1 MPVARTL
8 LSLFVV
14 VTLVACGAAAKA
26 PESSSGLTVTV
37 ALVTPGTVE
46 QWASLA
52 GTFEPRDEAVAAID
66 GAGGRILSLAVEVG
80 DQVTAGHEIAVLD
93 DANARLQLSQHTAD
107 VARARATQAQVA
119 AQVAEAEADSAE
131 ATRSVER
138 LESLAAERSVA
149 AETIGAKRA
158 AQLTAAART
167 AAAKAAL
174 AAAEADEARLVTVG
188 EEIALALTRTRLL
201 APVAGFIATRPARVG
216 QVVQPGEVVASIAVG
231 GIIEFAAEVPEAILA
246 HLEIGAPV
254 ELIREGA
261 TLAGSV
267 RRVDPAVDRVTRL
280 GAVRVGL
287 NAQAAQATQAAVK
300 TSPRIGTSAR
310 VRARTGQASGLVVP
324 VSALVRDRGQT
335 MAVVIAA
342 DGRAQRKVV
351 TTGLD
356 DGQHVIITGGLEAG
370 QQVVAQAPG
379 FVTDGVHVE
388 VVPVSSSAA
397 PVSVSKPGGK

>member
-1 MPVARTL
+1 MRIARFL
-8 LSLFVV
+8 LSALVVMFV
-14 VTLVACGAAAKA
+14 VACGSANPALPK
-26 PESSSGLTVTV
+26 SSGLTVTV
-37 ALVTPGTVE
+37 ALVAPGTVE

-93 DANARLQLSQHTAD
+93 DANARLRLSQHTAD
-107 VARARATQAQVA
+107 VARARATYAQVA

-131 ATRSVER
+131 AARSVER
-138 LESLAAERSVA
+138 LESLAAERAVA

-174 AAAEADEARLVTVG
+174 AAAEADQARLVTVG
-188 EEIALALTRTRLL
+188 EEIALAVTRTRVL

-216 QVVQPGEVVASIAVG
+216 QVVQSGEVVASIAVG

-246 HLEIGAPV
+246 HLDVGAPV

-280 GAVRVGL
+280 GAVRVAL
-287 NAQAAQATQAAVK
+287 DAQAAQAAAK
-300 TSPRIGTSAR
+300 NSPRIGTSAR
-310 VRARTGQASGLVVP
+310 VRARTGIASGLVVP

-335 MAVVIAA
+335 LAVVIAA
-342 DGRAQRKVV
+342 DGRAHRLAV

-356 DGQHVIITGGLEAG
+356 DGQHVIIISGLEAG

-379 FVTDGVHVE
+379 FVTDGAHVDI
-388 VVPVSSSAA
+388 VPVTSGPVPARASATA
-397 PVSVSKPGGK
+397 PGGK